1 LEERKME
8 KENPKGAEE
17 ISTEEAFRS
26 LGRFFSWMEGRIFPY
41 SEFREHMTKSRV
53 ECLKGIRSLIDRR
66 IEDLE
71 GRQPKRSTRK
81 AAKVKV
87 E

>member
-1 LEERKME
+1 ME
-8 KENPKGAEE
+8 KKKPEGAEE

-41 SEFREHMTKSRV
+41 SEFREHMTRSRV

-71 GRQPKRSTRK
+71 KKESRGPRKRTTR
-81 AAKVKV
+81 VKV

>member
-1 LEERKME
+1 ME
-8 KENPKGAEE
+8 KEKSKEQQD

-26 LGRFFSWMEGRIFPY
+26 LGRFFTWMEGKVVPH
-41 SEFREHMTKSRV
+41 SEFREHMNKSRV
-53 ECLKGIRSLIDRR
+53 EFLRGIRSLIDKK

-71 GRQPKRSTRK
+71 KKESKGQKKGTTR
-81 AAKVKV
+81 VKV

>member
-1 LEERKME
+1 ME
-8 KENPKGAEE
+8 KKKPEGAEE

-41 SEFREHMTKSRV
+41 SEFREHMTRSRV

-71 GRQPKRSTRK
+71 KKESRGPKKRTTR
-81 AAKVKV
+81 VKV